1 MSFELIYPALRPLR
15 HLLEDETISEV
26 GINGNGHLWIERNG
40 SLEDIL
46 NVDLS
51 AFNLKFACTTIARVL
66 GDDISSERP
75 LLDSRL
81 PDGSRVAIVFPPVSV
96 NGVTL
101 TIRKFRPV
109 QFTLDEL
116 VERGSMPAAVAGIL
130 RHAVQR
136 RQTIL
141 VSGGTGSGKT
151 TLLNAIANLIDS
163 EERIGVIEDTAELRV
178 TAKNVFRFE
187 ARRPLPGIPGISIR
201 DLLKA
206 SLRHRPDRIL
216 VGEVRGGEAW
226 DLIQAINTGHA
237 GSLSTIH
244 ANSAHQALSRLAT
257 LTLQS
262 DIDIPYRA
270 IQSEIGD
277 LINLVIQVER
287 RKEGRRISQLMRV
300 RGFDPDS
307 GRYRTEML
315 YQAQVN

>member
-1 MSFELIYPALRPLR
+1 
-15 HLLEDETISEV
+15 
-26 GINGNGHLWIERNG
+26 
-40 SLEDIL
+40 
-46 NVDLS
+46 
-51 AFNLKFACTTIARVL
+51 
-66 GDDISSERP
+66 
-75 LLDSRL
+75 
-81 PDGSRVAIVFPPVSV
+81 VFPPVSI

-109 QFTLDEL
+109 QFTLDDL
-116 VERGSMPAAVAGIL
+116 VECGSMRPEVASVLSSAVE
-130 RHAVQR
+130 Q

-151 TLLNAIANLIDS
+151 TLLNALANVIDS
-163 EERIGVIEDTAELRV
+163 NERIGVIEDTAELRL
-178 TAKNVFRFE
+178 TRKNIFRFE
-187 ARRPLPGIPGISIR
+187 ARRPLPGIPGVSIR

-206 SLRHRPDRIL
+206 SLRHRPDRLL

-277 LINLVIQVER
+277 LINLVVQVER
-287 RKEGRRISQLMRV
+287 HKKGRQISELMRIS
-300 RGFDPDS
+300 GFDAPS
-307 GRYRTEML
+307 GQYLTEML
-315 YQAQVN
+315 YQADYANRNLTSQGREKALPENRPRVQG